1 MTDIKPEGIG
11 DIIEAMKTSGSLG
24 RNLQEARIWERWP
37 EIVGPKLMPYGQPL
51 GVRDETL
58 FIQVE
63 SAVWMHKF
71 SYQKPYIIQQV
82 NKLVGHD
89 LVSEIFLTLDPD
101 DKAKPPEE
109 GA

>member
-1 MTDIKPEGIG
+1 MSENKPQGIG

-24 RNLQEARIWERWP
+24 KNLQEALIWERWP
-37 EIVGPKLMPYGQPL
+37 EIVGPKLMPYGQPI

-71 SYQKPYIIQQV
+71 SYQKPQIIQQI
-82 NKLVGHD
+82 NTLVGHE

-101 DKAKPPEE
+101 DAAENSKDDP
-109 GA
+109 

>member
-1 MTDIKPEGIG
+1 MNENKPEGIG
-11 DIIEAMKTSGSLG
+11 DIIESMKTSSTLG
-24 RNLQEARIWERWP
+24 KNLQEARIWERWP

-71 SYQKPYIIQQV
+71 SYQKPQIIQQA
-82 NKLVGHD
+82 NKLVGEK
-89 LVSEIFLTLDPD
+89 LVSEIFLTLNSED
-101 DKAKPPEE
+101 DSK
-109 GA
+109 

>member
-1 MTDIKPEGIG
+1 MNENKPEGIG
-11 DIIEAMKTSGSLG
+11 DIIEAMKTSGTLG
-24 RNLQEARIWERWP
+24 KNLQEARIWERWP

-71 SYQKPYIIQQV
+71 SYQKPQIIQQV
-82 NKLVGHD
+82 NKLVGEN
-89 LVSEIFLTLDPD
+89 LVTDIFLTLNS
-101 DKAKPPEE
+101 EE
-109 GA
+109 DSE

>member
-1 MTDIKPEGIG
+1 MNENKPEGIG
-11 DIIEAMKTSGSLG
+11 DIIETMKTSGTLG
-24 RNLQEARIWERWP
+24 KNLQEARIWERWP

-71 SYQKPYIIQQV
+71 SYQKTQIIQQA
-82 NKLVGHD
+82 NKLVGEK
-89 LVSEIFLTLDPD
+89 LVSEIFLTLDSD
-101 DKAKPPEE
+101 HDSE
-109 GA
+109 